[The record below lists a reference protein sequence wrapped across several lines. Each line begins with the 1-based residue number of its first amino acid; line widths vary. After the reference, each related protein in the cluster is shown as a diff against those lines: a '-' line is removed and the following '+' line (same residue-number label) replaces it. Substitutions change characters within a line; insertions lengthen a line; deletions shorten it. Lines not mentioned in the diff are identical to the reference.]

1 MTPRFFI
8 AGATGYTG
16 RELVRLSAA
25 QGIDT
30 WAHVRPESAKHAE
43 WSQQFTTW
51 GATPTSVP
59 WKPAALKEAF
69 HKAPPSHI
77 FAVLG
82 TTKARTK
89 KERRRGLAVTGY
101 EAVDYGLTKMAY
113 DAATELA
120 TPPIFVYLSSLGVD
134 AARRNA
140 YLDARYRIE
149 QRLKNGP
156 LPYVIFRPSFI
167 SGPDRDEFRPL
178 ERVGAVATDAL
189 FSGLAGIGLR
199 GPKNRWGSINNTDL
213 ARAMIDSALDPTAKN
228 TTLSAQDIRSSTA

>member
-16 RELVRLSAA
+16 REIVRLSAA

-30 WAHVRPESAKHAE
+30 FAHVRPDSTKRHT
-43 WSQQFTTW
+43 WSDQFTKW
-51 GATPTSVP
+51 GATPTSVAWEP
-59 WKPAALKEAF
+59 TTLREAF
-69 HKAPPSHI
+69 QTTPPSHI

-89 KERRRGLAVTGY
+89 RERRDGMTVTGY

-113 DAATELA
+113 DAATALA
-120 TPPIFVYLSSLGVD
+120 TPPVFVYLSSLGAD
-134 AARRNA
+134 AVRRNA

-149 QRLKNGP
+149 QLLQRGP

-178 ERVGAVATDAL
+178 ERVGAVVTDAL

-199 GPKNRWGSINNTDL
+199 GPKTQWGSINNTDL
-213 ARAMIDSALDPTAKN
+213 ARAMIDTAIDPASKN
-228 TTLSAQDIRSSTA
+228 TIISAQDIHP